1 MDCRDV
7 SALAE
12 AFAAGELDARRW
24 AAVRLHVRAC
34 TSCREALAARDE
46 LAAMLTPMADP
57 PLPTGL
63 SRRVMDAARQAEAQV
78 ARQAEAQT
86 ARQQHMAAAGQRRA
100 AQTQT
105 PAPATDWNPIQWWR
119 AATATLRWSAV
130 GLAMLGAIVGGVAG
144 DWLAGETAG
153 VVSPAPSPEAGAD
166 WLDGHSFEYL
176 LDAPEGSL
184 AECYLAVQQGEWE
197 GR

>member
-1 MDCRDV
+1 MVCRDV
-7 SALAE
+7 RALAK
-12 AFAAGELDARRW
+12 AFSAGELDAHRW
-24 AAVRLHVRAC
+24 AAVRLHLRGC

-46 LAAMLTPMADP
+46 LAATLAPMADP
-57 PLPTGL
+57 PFPPGL
-63 SRRVMDAARQAEAQV
+63 SRRVMDAARQAEAR
-78 ARQAEAQT
+78 AT
-86 ARQQHMAAAGQRRA
+86 RQQHTVAARKRKA
-100 AQTQT
+100 AQM
-105 PAPATDWNPIQWWR
+105 PAPTTDWSPIQWWR

-130 GLAMLGAIVGGVAG
+130 GLALLGAIVGGVAG

-153 VVSPAPSPEAGAD
+153 VVSPVPSPEAGAD